1 MKINFPKL
9 KLRFKLKYKKK
20 ILHFLKV
27 VFWFSTGAFLA
38 LFLITSFGL
47 FLYQKTYENKIYPG
61 IFVGSFEFSGKTEKE
76 IKNFFDNR
84 NSLIKDSTFTLTS
97 NYGTATVSA
106 KDIDFGYNS
115 SLLANQA
122 YMLGRS
128 GNFISDLSLALQAY
142 LNGVQ
147 LSPSYEFNQN
157 KLSTIIRP
165 LSQKIEKQPVDAL
178 FTTAGN
184 KVSAFRISENG
195 QTLDIQTLNEKI
207 STFAPGILNS
217 KTTQSVTLQIP
228 IKIIA
233 PNITTDKINKLGIK
247 ELIGTGNSLFFHSI
261 PGRIF
266 NVNLAASRL
275 SGILVAPGETFSFDQ
290 ALGDISAFSGYKQAY
305 VIQNGHTVLGDG
317 GGVCQVSTTLFRAI
331 LDAGLPITERHAHA
345 YRVGYY
351 EENSP
356 PGIDATV
363 FSPTVDLKFKN
374 TTNNYILIQ
383 SQVDLDNLSLTFN
396 LYGTK
401 DGRQVTMTTPIVTN
415 ETPPPPDLYQDD
427 PTLPVGTINQTD
439 FAAWGADV
447 SFTRTV
453 IQNGKQI
460 IFDKFISNYQPWQ
473 AVYQRGT
480 KS

>member
-1 MKINFPKL
+1 MKINFPKIKL
-9 KLRFKLKYKKK
+9 KFKLRYRKK
-20 ILHFLKV
+20 IIHSVKV
-27 VFWFSTGAFLA
+27 IFWFCTGAFLA
-38 LFLITSFGL
+38 LFLISSFGL
-47 FLYQKTYENKIYPG
+47 FLYQKTFENKIYPG
-61 IFVGSFEFSGKTEKE
+61 VFVGNFDLSGKNQRAAENLFDYHNDL
-76 IKNFFDNR
+76 IKN
-84 NSLIKDSTFTLTS
+84 SSFTLTNDS
-97 NYGTATVSA
+97 LVATFSA
-106 KDIDFGYNS
+106 KDIDFGFNS
-115 SLLANQA
+115 NLLANQA
-122 YMLGRS
+122 YTIGRS
-128 GNFISDLSLALQAY
+128 GNFISDLSLVAQAY
-142 LNGVQ
+142 LNGVN
-147 LSPSYEFNQN
+147 LSPSYEFNQD
-157 KLSTIIRP
+157 KLLNIIQP
-165 LSQKIEKQPVDAL
+165 ISQKIEKKPVDAL
-178 FTTAGN
+178 FTTTGN

-195 QTLDIQTLNEKI
+195 QTLDNQTLSNKI
-207 STFAPGILNS
+207 LSYAPSLLS
-217 KTTQSVTLQIP
+217 SRVPQSVTFQIP
-228 IKIIA
+228 IKIVA
-233 PNITTDKINKLGIK
+233 PNITTEKINKLGIK

-305 VIQNGHTVLGDG
+305 IIQNGHTVLGDG

-331 LDAGLPITERHAHA
+331 LDAGLPIVERHAHA

-374 TTNNYILIQ
+374 TNNNYILIQ
-383 SQVDLDNLSLTFN
+383 SEVDLDNLSLTFN

-401 DGRQVTMTTPIVTN
+401 DGRQVAQTTPVVTN
-415 ETPPPPDLYQDD
+415 VTAPPPDLYQDD
-427 PTLPVGTINQTD
+427 PTLPVGTVNQTD
-439 FAAWGADV
+439 FAAWGANV

-453 IQNGKQI
+453 TQNGKQI

-473 AVYQRGT
+473 AVYLRGT